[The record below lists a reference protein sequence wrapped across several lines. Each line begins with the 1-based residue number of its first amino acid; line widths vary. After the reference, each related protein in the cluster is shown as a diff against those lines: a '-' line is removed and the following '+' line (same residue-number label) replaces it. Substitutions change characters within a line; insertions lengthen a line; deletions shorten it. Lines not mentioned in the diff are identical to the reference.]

1 MPDFHTIRLHG
12 PWHAKVLSFLAGASV
27 ADTEQEKR
35 VKIPSTWED
44 WLGATFSGVVAYERT
59 FNLPTG
65 LAPDQTVW
73 LVIEEVDFLAN
84 ISLNESFL
92 GELRFAEGPLR
103 LQVQQLLQPA
113 NKLRIEIATRPLE
126 EQKSQSETAGGLTGS
141 VRLEIEEPTA

>member
-1 MPDFHTIRLHG
+1 M
-12 PWHAKVLSFLAGASV
+12 AGTSV
-27 ADTEQEKR
+27 ADAAQEKR
-35 VKIPSTWED
+35 VKIPSSWDD

-84 ISLNESFL
+84 VSLNESFL

-103 LQVQQLLQPA
+103 IQVQQLLQPA

-126 EQKSQSETAGGLTGS
+126 EQKAAGSQTAGGLTGS